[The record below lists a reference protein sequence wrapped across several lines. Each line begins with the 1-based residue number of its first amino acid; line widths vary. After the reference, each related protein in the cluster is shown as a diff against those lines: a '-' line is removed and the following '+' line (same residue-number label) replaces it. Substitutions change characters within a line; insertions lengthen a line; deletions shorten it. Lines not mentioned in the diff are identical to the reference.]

1 MTDVA
6 HTGLSADT
14 QALMAFEA
22 SKKSTGVTY
31 LLWFLLGGLGGH
43 RFYLGRTGSAVGQL
57 VLNIFSWM
65 TIWFGLGFFTLA
77 ALGVWLIVDIF
88 LIPGMA
94 QEHNA
99 ALMKRLNVVSRPAA
113 PAAPAVPHMADE
125 LAKFAA
131 LKDSGAITPE
141 EYEVQKARIM
151 GTTLPVATPVAT
163 TAEERAP
170 GAV

>member
-6 HTGLSADT
+6 SNGLSADT
-14 QALMAFEA
+14 QALMAFES

-31 LLWFLLGGLGGH
+31 LLWFFLGGFGGH

-65 TIWFGLGFFTLA
+65 TIWFGLGAFTFV

-88 LIPGMA
+88 LIPGMV

-113 PAAPAVPHMADE
+113 QPVANVADE
-125 LAKFAA
+125 LTKFAA
-131 LKDSGAITPE
+131 LKDSGAITAE
-141 EYEVQKARIM
+141 EYEVQKARLM
-151 GTTLPVATPVAT
+151 GTPLPIVPPPVDEA
-163 TAEERAP
+163 AP
-170 GAV
+170 SAV